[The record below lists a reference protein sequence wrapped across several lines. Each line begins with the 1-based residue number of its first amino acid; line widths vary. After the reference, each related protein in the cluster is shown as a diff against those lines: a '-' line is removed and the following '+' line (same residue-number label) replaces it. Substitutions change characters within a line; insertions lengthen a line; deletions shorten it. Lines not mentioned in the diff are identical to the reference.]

1 MDASHCAIFGA
12 NDLALARTWPDVWT
26 YTAVLDVAA

>member
-1 MDASHCAIFGA
+1 MDASHYAILGA

-26 YTAVLDVAA
+26 FVAVLDVTA